1 MSNRHDSRTR
11 RCRTAT
17 RCTIEQLER
26 RDLKAG
32 NVSVWVDSAGTL
44 NVRGDGASNGV
55 AIAQVSPTSYMVT
68 GLNVAGATRI
78 NGGSRVVVN
87 NVWDDVN
94 VDLGNGDD
102 YLGIGGT
109 TTGAQ
114 ATLLDDLFIAMGAGN
129 DRVDI
134 RGLSNRDFNDR
145 MFVDT
150 GSGSDAVS
158 VSQVSCR
165 DLMDVRLGSDNDRLT
180 MSSSSVGRMFADL
193 GAGDDVA
200 DIRSMWFGAQ
210 PTVDGGTGF
219 DSGTFRSNSRGVLIR
234 NFESWS

>member
-1 MSNRHDSRTR
+1 MSTRRDSRAR
-11 RCRTAT
+11 QTAT
-17 RCTIEQLER
+17 RCTMEQLER

-32 NVSVWVDSAGTL
+32 NVNVWVDAYGTL

-78 NGGSRVVVN
+78 NGMSRVVLG
-87 NVWDDVN
+87 NVWNDVN
-94 VDLGNGDD
+94 VDLGSGDD

-114 ATLLDDLFIAMGAGN
+114 ATLADDLFIAMGTGH
-129 DRVDI
+129 DRVEI
-134 RGLSNRDFNDR
+134 RGLSNRDADDR

-150 GSGSDAVS
+150 GSGNDSVS
-158 VSQVSCR
+158 VSQVGCR
-165 DLMDVRLGSDNDRLT
+165 DLLDIRLGSGNDRLT
-180 MSSSSVGRMFADL
+180 ASSSSVGRMFADL
-193 GAGDDVA
+193 GADRDVA
-200 DIRSMWFGAQ
+200 DIRNMWFGSQ
-210 PTVDGGTGF
+210 PTVDGNSGS
-219 DSGTFRSNSRGVLIR
+219 DSGTFRSNSRGVWIR